1 MAGEDRGEGGGVQVL
16 GGVGPLLGQP
26 GLQQRAGEGGARAG
40 VRGGRVDGQG
50 EAGGRRVDG
59 GVQQLQV
66 LEQRVAGLHEES
78 LLCRGQQP
86 QPQPEIY
93 WNCQLPGMNIN
104 LWIWKPKTID

>member
-59 GVQQLQV
+59 GVQQVQV

-78 LLCRGQQP
+78 LLGRGQQP

-93 WNCQLPGMNIN
+93 WNCQLPGINIS
-104 LWIWKPKTID
+104 LWIWKA

>member
-1 MAGEDRGEGGGVQVL
+1 MAGEDRGEGGRVQVL
-16 GGVGPLLGQP
+16 GRVGPVLGQP
-26 GLQQRAGEGGARAG
+26 GLQQRAGEGGACAV

-59 GVQQLQV
+59 GVQQVQV

-78 LLCRGQQP
+78 LLGCRQQP

-93 WNCQLPGMNIN
+93 WNCQLPGININ
-104 LWIWKPKTID
+104 LWKA